1 MRLQRSTVGGP
12 QTLGWRYPN
21 WGAGVLQVP
30 AGMKEDRAWTGT
42 QLQRSCVLGAGSR
55 EPSSVEVGSDLR
67 RLRQPAGGPQ
77 PRGGVRG
84 SPEVKASRGPRPRG
98 GERGF
103 PARGGAPSPSKKR
116 CSASVSSTTSM
127 AARPRAPPAPLQPG
141 PGARHRRRGRATVP
155 ARLPLPS
162 RRPLPARPPSR
173 AALARPPPAPRAPPA
188 ALCAPCRP
196 ARAAAPGAGRA
207 APRRRARGPSR
218 VGVRGAGC
226 GRPGLVGEWK
236 GVRAG
241 PGSPRLGLCQRP
253 LPVPQS
259 SSSPRAGRGEEWG
272 GGSQDSESGFQ
283 NQTPQTPS
291 ISSRYPSPAA
301 MTTPAFGDQV

>member
-1 MRLQRSTVGGP
+1 M
-12 QTLGWRYPN
+12 
-21 WGAGVLQVP
+21 LQVP

-42 QLQRSCVLGAGSR
+42 QLQRSCVLGGRGPGAQLSG
-55 EPSSVEVGSDLR
+55 VGSDLW

-77 PRGGVRG
+77 PRGGVG
-84 SPEVKASRGPRPRG
+84 GGGFPEVKASRGPRPRG

-241 PGSPRLGLCQRP
+241 PGSRGWGCVSGHSLSR
-253 LPVPQS
+253 
-259 SSSPRAGRGEEWG
+259 SPRPPLGRGGVRRGW
-272 GGSQDSESGFQ
+272 GSQDSESGFQ
-283 NQTPQTPS
+283 NQTLQTPS